1 MYVLCDTSSN
11 LVSDCFFFSVYQWN
25 FWARAIL
32 SYQSAMESGVRRRRE
47 IDVVEVEIDS
57 NRVDDVW
64 DDRVAKK

>member
-1 MYVLCDTSSN
+1 
-11 LVSDCFFFSVYQWN
+11 
-25 FWARAIL
+25 
-32 SYQSAMESGVRRRRE
+32 MESGVRRRRE